1 MESEIPA
8 LVYLYQPA
16 ASEAQKG
23 RVSGVAK
30 ESSLIGR
37 AMGSRFQNACQLI
50 SRARVPT
57 QLCPELLR
65 HPARSLIF
73 RFYLFYARIFRS
85 ALLGGKMLRRVPSSS
100 MAEELSRSACLS
112 GLNLEVPRQV
122 ETEEKRLLPRLSS
135 SLNTVGRI
143 GISPKN
149 VKKSVASPLELSPLK
164 RTKQQMPTWSQHLS
178 FESSPETLRDSS
190 MSDSLIGSLSP
201 LHPIRSS
208 KTDLSSVSSESPLL
222 DFCRK
227 ASRAQRRFEFAE
239 TPDFSSPELPTGLPL
254 AETLSEWEK
263 CDVARANF
271 STVQYVRPK
280 PFQAKAIATPVSS
293 LVTSSKLCAVP
304 KRLCFAGEPT
314 VDVLLELTK
323 LGDCPPALTL
333 LLSYLSPKDLC
344 RVCVVSQAWRQAVLG
359 DPCSDRRRKRFLEE
373 CRKLKKQMGKENV
386 VRKSFSETPSSISR
400 TGKSSP
406 CKNLSNTDFSSGS
419 GTSGSS
425 ETPYSP
431 SKRKF
436 LTFFEAGR
444 RLNKD
449 EHLTP
454 CPHCSSPAR
463 VDRHTHRAECT
474 GRSCHYYFCSRCLT
488 PPHPNNPCSS
498 VQGRLEQSAPVGS
511 SKSRRNLRR
520 L

>member
-1 MESEIPA
+1 MIYEGHTSPTMAAAGSREMLRAWLPRGLQTGRPPWLTPWLQKVPRQQRQLFGVTFVYPKSNSRDLLHSHFAMTSCGPLRARGGNAHTGHRREDAETRAFQLHGRRALAFRMSQRAEPGSPA
-8 LVYLYQPA
+8 PSGDRGETAPA
-16 ASEAQKG
+16 AAVLVPQHRREDWNFAEEREEVG
-23 RVSGVAK
+23 GVAVGTFAA
-30 ESSLIGR
+30 ETDET
-37 AMGSRFQNACQLI
+37 ANANMEPAPLV
-50 SRARVPT
+50 RVEPGNPSG
-57 QLCPELLR
+57 QQHVGLP
-65 HPARSLIF
+65 
-73 RFYLFYARIFRS
+73 
-85 ALLGGKMLRRVPSSS
+85 RRVPVPPSPDP
-100 MAEELSRSACLS
+100 LVQDRSLVR
-112 GLNLEVPRQV
+112 LERIPPVG
-122 ETEEKRLLPRLSS
+122 LLP
-135 SLNTVGRI
+135 
-143 GISPKN
+143 K
-149 VKKSVASPLELSPLK
+149 
-164 RTKQQMPTWSQHLS
+164 
-178 FESSPETLRDSS
+178 
-190 MSDSLIGSLSP
+190 
-201 LHPIRSS
+201 
-208 KTDLSSVSSESPLL
+208 
-222 DFCRK
+222 
-227 ASRAQRRFEFAE
+227 
-239 TPDFSSPELPTGLPL
+239 GLPGPE
-254 AETLSEWEK
+254 A
-263 CDVARANF
+263 
-271 STVQYVRPK
+271 VRVR
-280 PFQAKAIATPVSS
+280 I
-293 LVTSSKLCAVP
+293 
-304 KRLCFAGEPT
+304 AGEPT